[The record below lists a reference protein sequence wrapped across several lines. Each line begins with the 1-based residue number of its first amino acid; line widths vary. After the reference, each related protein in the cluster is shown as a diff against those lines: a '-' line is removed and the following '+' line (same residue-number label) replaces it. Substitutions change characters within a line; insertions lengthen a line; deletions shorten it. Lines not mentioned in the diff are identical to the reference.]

1 MRTKIPKCHISL
13 ITPIAMHALFVGNCG
28 VFVFQNKSAYWA
40 IIMKPWNK
48 ISVICKNCL
57 VILCKIKLLYYFA
70 IWSERASIYKVGDI
84 LNPSHP
90 TLYLLFRIEV
100 WYFWVWHNHVISKH
114 TYNRQVNR
122 NVSFSPSNY
131 YWAWDL
137 KPNFS

>member
-13 ITPIAMHALFVGNCG
+13 ITPMHALFVGNCG

-100 WYFWVWHNHVISKH
+100 WYFWVWHNHLPS
-114 TYNRQVNR
+114 QVYVLTIDR
-122 NVSFSPSNY
+122 SIEMLAFS
-131 YWAWDL
+131 L
-137 KPNFS
+137 QIIIRHEIF